1 MNKNTYFAIGHII
14 QALKAAYVAS
24 CKGLKLANKL
34 KSAKDKSRIMSR
46 MNRIRSELKKWEKL
60 VADAFTS
67 VKYDGL
73 VISLLVKNSFN
84 VFENNPCNQN

>member
-1 MNKNTYFAIGHII
+1 MNKNSYFAIGHII

-46 MNRIRSELKKWEKL
+46 MNRLRSELKKWEKL
-60 VADAFTS
+60 IADAFTS

-73 VISLLVKNSFN
+73 VSSILVREKYNLFSNN
-84 VFENNPCNQN
+84 V